1 MARVATEQRIL
12 NNVPADFL
20 ARNVLLSAAQVW
32 DMKWRGAARRGGA
45 WAAPEQRGDVA
56 MSILDQFRLD
66 GAVALVTGA
75 GSGLGRAYATALAE
89 AGARVMCADVAEDAA
104 RQLAESLS
112 GAGHDAKAVR
122 ADVSREDDTK
132 AMVEATV
139 SAFGKLDVAFANA
152 GIGGTGAAIQDMT
165 LADWQQV
172 IDINLTGVFLTFRES
187 AKAMLKNPQPQGNG
201 LRGRL
206 VATSSIYGS
215 VGDFAGQAQA
225 YTAAKGGVTNLVRTA
240 AISLAPQRIS
250 VNAIA
255 PGFVHTSIGGGLLS
269 HPTPETQAFLDEIA
283 RRTPLGRLADPEE
296 FAGIAVFLASAASS
310 YMTGTTVAV
319 DGGWLAW

>member
-1 MARVATEQRIL
+1 M
-12 NNVPADFL
+12 
-20 ARNVLLSAAQVW
+20 SA
-32 DMKWRGAARRGGA
+32 
-45 WAAPEQRGDVA
+45 
-56 MSILDQFRLD
+56 LD
-66 GAVALVTGA
+66 GFKLDGTVALVTGA
-75 GSGLGRAYATALAE
+75 GSGLGRAYTTALAE

-104 RQLAESLS
+104 QQLAESLTA
-112 GAGHDAKAVR
+112 AGHEAKAVR
-122 ADVSREDDTK
+122 ADVGSEDDSR

-152 GIGGTGAAIQDMT
+152 GIGGVGAALQDMT
-165 LADWQQV
+165 LADWSKV
-172 IDINLTGVFLTFRES
+172 IEINLTGVFLTFREA
-187 AKAMLKNPQPQGNG
+187 AKAMLNNPQPQGTG
-201 LRGRL
+201 LRGKL
-206 VATSSIYGS
+206 VATASIYGS

-255 PGFVHTSIGGGLLS
+255 PGFVHTNIGGGLLS
-269 HPTPETQAFLDEIA
+269 HPTPETQAFLDELV
-283 RRTPLGRLADPEE
+283 RRTPLGRLAEPEE
-296 FAGIAVFLASAASS
+296 FAGIAVFLASPASS

>member
-1 MARVATEQRIL
+1 MGV
-12 NNVPADFL
+12 
-20 ARNVLLSAAQVW
+20 
-32 DMKWRGAARRGGA
+32 
-45 WAAPEQRGDVA
+45 
-56 MSILDQFRLD
+56 LDQFKLD

-104 RQLAESLS
+104 RQFADSLRS
-112 GAGHDAKAVR
+112 AGHDAQAVR
-122 ADVSREDDTK
+122 ADVSREDDAR

-172 IDINLTGVFLTFRES
+172 IDINLTGVFLTFREA
-187 AKAMLKNPQPQGNG
+187 AKAMLRNPHTQGNG

-206 VATSSIYGS
+206 IATSSIYGS

-283 RRTPLGRLADPEE
+283 RRTPLGRLAEPEE
-296 FAGIAVFLASAASS
+296 FAGIAVFLASSASS

>member
-1 MARVATEQRIL
+1 MGV
-12 NNVPADFL
+12 
-20 ARNVLLSAAQVW
+20 
-32 DMKWRGAARRGGA
+32 
-45 WAAPEQRGDVA
+45 
-56 MSILDQFRLD
+56 LDQFKLD

-104 RQLAESLS
+104 RQLADLLS
-112 GAGHDAKAVR
+112 GEGHDAQAVR
-122 ADVSREDDTK
+122 ADVSREDDAR
-132 AMVEATV
+132 AMVATTV
-139 SAFGKLDVAFANA
+139 SAFGKLDIAFANA

-172 IDINLTGVFLTFRES
+172 IDINLTGVFLTFREA
-187 AKAMLKNPQPQGNG
+187 AKAMLRNPQTQGNG

-283 RRTPLGRLADPEE
+283 RRTPLGRLAEPEE

>member
-1 MARVATEQRIL
+1 MGV
-12 NNVPADFL
+12 
-20 ARNVLLSAAQVW
+20 
-32 DMKWRGAARRGGA
+32 
-45 WAAPEQRGDVA
+45 
-56 MSILDQFRLD
+56 LDQFKLD

-104 RQLAESLS
+104 HQFADSLR
-112 GAGHDAKAVR
+112 GAGHDAQAVR
-122 ADVSREDDTK
+122 ADVSREDDVR
-132 AMVEATV
+132 AMVETTI

-172 IDINLTGVFLTFRES
+172 IDINLTGVFLTFREA
-187 AKAMLKNPQPQGNG
+187 AKAMLRNPQPQGNG

-215 VGDFAGQAQA
+215 EGDFAGLAQA

-240 AISLAPQRIS
+240 AISLAPRRIS

-255 PGFVHTSIGGGLLS
+255 PGFVRTSIGGGMLS
-269 HPTPETQAFLDEIA
+269 HPTPETQTFLDEIA
-283 RRTPLGRLADPEE
+283 RRTPLGRLAEPEE

-310 YMTGTTVAV
+310 YMTGATVAV

>member
-1 MARVATEQRIL
+1 M
-12 NNVPADFL
+12 
-20 ARNVLLSAAQVW
+20 SA
-32 DMKWRGAARRGGA
+32 
-45 WAAPEQRGDVA
+45 
-56 MSILDQFRLD
+56 LD
-66 GAVALVTGA
+66 GFKLDGTVALVTGA
-75 GSGLGRAYATALAE
+75 GSGLGRAYTTALAE